1 MNHKL
6 SNIIQAQ
13 NFVDE
18 LKHSEKNKDSL
29 EQLIRVIDSFK
40 DLNFKQL
47 RRSIISIKSRPL
59 TEERLAALQQV
70 LDDIH
75 LTLEQ
80 QRKSTHQTM
89 LKLINNNEY
98 LHSWNNE
105 EDYFLQRSRWHNQQ
119 IVDATTPLLAQ
130 YVNWQFPV
138 AYLEPNTAD
147 LIHHVISGDPFY
159 IIDDYVLPYNKILQ
173 KFPKEAKNKF
183 LHYTKAQVHHIEK
196 ASVGLAISWKNFPFK
211 KLGEIRNDIA
221 LLADITRPNGL
232 VIFDYVDALTY
243 NGALYIE
250 NHNCAFQWKDR
261 IHQFV
266 KESNLEIIKEIEHPN
281 YPFKTCFCYKK
292 GTDSKPKLNLHNKIG
307 LVLADQSVL
316 AERRQQ
322 QTEIMK
328 FYKSI
333 SSKLADDLQRIE
345 LKDQLLNSLEAERKI
360 DTKKITE
367 QKLKTALN
375 KLNTVLTQYEPKHPI
390 VLESILNVS
399 KLTHSLGRKK
409 DSVNLVKRV
418 QRDIDQLDQSLKI
431 VQEYRAWSNF
441 LNNN

>member
-6 SNIIQAQ
+6 SDIIWAQ
-13 NFVDE
+13 NFVDK
-18 LKHSEKNKDSL
+18 LKLGEKNKDSL

-40 DLNFKQL
+40 DLNFKHL
-47 RRSIISIKSRPL
+47 RRSIISIKSKPL
-59 TEERLAALQQV
+59 TDEKLAALNQL
-70 LDDIH
+70 LDDIY

-80 QRKSTHQTM
+80 RRKSTHQTM

-98 LHSWNNE
+98 LHRWNTE
-105 EDYFLQRSRWHNQQ
+105 EDYFLQRSQWHNEH
-119 IVDATTPLLAQ
+119 IVNATVPILAQ
-130 YVNWQFPV
+130 YANWQFPV

-159 IIDDYVLPYNKILQ
+159 IIDDYALPYKKILE
-173 KFPKEAKNKF
+173 KFPTEAKNKF
-183 LHYTKAQVHHIEK
+183 LHYTKAQSCYIEK
-196 ASVGLAISWKNFPFK
+196 ESVGLAISWKNFPFK

-221 LLADITRPNGL
+221 LLANITKPNGL

-261 IHQFV
+261 IHQYV

-281 YPFKTCFCYKK
+281 YPFKTCFCCKK
-292 GTDSKPKLNLHNKIG
+292 GTDSKPDLNLHNKIG

-316 AERRQQ
+316 EERRQQ

-333 SSKLADDLQRIE
+333 SSSLAVDLQRIE

-375 KLNTVLTQYEPKHPI
+375 KLNIVLKQYEPKHPI

-399 KLTHSLGRKK
+399 KLTYSLGRKK

-418 QRDIDQLDQSLKI
+418 QSDINQLDQGLKI
-431 VQEYRAWSNF
+431 VQEYQAWSNF

>member
-1 MNHKL
+1 MTHKL
-6 SNIIQAQ
+6 SNIIKAQ
-13 NFVDE
+13 NFINE
-18 LKHSEKNKDSL
+18 LKLGEKNKDSL
-29 EQLIRVIDSFK
+29 EQLIRAIDSVNN
-40 DLNFKQL
+40 LNLKYL
-47 RRSIISIKSRPL
+47 RRSIISIKSKPL
-59 TEERLAALQQV
+59 TEEKLAALDQM
-70 LDDIH
+70 LDDIYS
-75 LTLEQ
+75 TLEQ

-89 LKLINNNEY
+89 LKLINNNER
-98 LHSWNNE
+98 LHNWNTE
-105 EDYFLQRSRWHNQQ
+105 EKYFLQRSQWHNEQ
-119 IVDATTPLLAQ
+119 IVNATTPLLAQ

-147 LIHHVISGDPFY
+147 LIHHIISGDPFY
-159 IIDDYVLPYNKILQ
+159 IIDDYTLPYKKILE
-173 KFPKEAKNKF
+173 KFPAEAKNKF
-183 LHYTKAQVHHIEK
+183 LHYTRSQSCYIEK
-196 ASVGLAISWKNFPFK
+196 ESVGLAISWKNFPFK

-221 LLADITRPNGL
+221 LLASITRPNGL
-232 VIFDYVDALTY
+232 VIFDYIDALTY

-307 LVLADQSVL
+307 LVLADQAVL
-316 AERRQQ
+316 EERRQQ

-333 SSKLADDLQRIE
+333 SSKLAEDLLRIE

-375 KLNTVLTQYEPKHPI
+375 KLNIVLKQYEPNHPI

-399 KLTHSLGRKK
+399 KLTYNLGRKK

-418 QRDIDQLDQSLKI
+418 QSDINQLDQGLKI
-431 VQEYRAWSNF
+431 AQEYQSWIDF